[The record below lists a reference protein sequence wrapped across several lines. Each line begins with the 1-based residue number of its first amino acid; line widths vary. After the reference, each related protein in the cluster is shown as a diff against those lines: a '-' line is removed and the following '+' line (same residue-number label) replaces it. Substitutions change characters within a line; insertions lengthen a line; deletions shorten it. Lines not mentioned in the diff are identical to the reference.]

1 MTFSVTTDKW
11 LATKAFINVWLRDP
25 TYYCNNCGADYTPCC
40 TSPRPALILRTVDD
54 GSETKEAVV
63 LQCKHCKS
71 EIWQCCEN
79 PQIGNNKDHTYA
91 LIKQNKET
99 VKNARNEFGS
109 NEGNN
114 MRFGLSLPP
123 RLFQDLNKY
132 FQTTYEKK
140 LFNTKEELRE
150 FMKRF
155 PAFKIAEKI

>member
-1 MTFSVTTDKW
+1 MAFVQTTDKW
-11 LATKAFINVWLRDP
+11 TATHAFINTWLKDP
-25 TYYCNNCGADYTPCC
+25 TYYCNNCGSDYIQCC
-40 TSPRPALILRTVDD
+40 KAPRPVLLQRTIDD
-54 GSETKEAVV
+54 GSEVKKAVV
-63 LQCKHCKS
+63 LHCKNCGA

-79 PQIGNNKDHTYA
+79 PQIGTNKDHTYA
-91 LIKQNKET
+91 LIKQNKEI
-99 VKNARNEFGS
+99 VKVARNEFAS
-109 NEGNN
+109 NEGKN